1 MTKLEKLFY
10 VSIPSFLFV
19 LIPFFLITGPFLS
32 DLSLSLISSIYLIYC
47 YEKKDYSFFK
57 NKIFL
62 LFLVFCIYIFLN
74 SLIINPSN
82 TSSLISTFFFFRFGV
97 FVGAVIFL
105 LNLNNKTLIYLYYSL
120 LVCFTILVMDTFIQY
135 FSGKNIIG
143 WSMDDY
149 ERYRISSFF
158 GDELILGSYLSR
170 FAPLFLACTLFF
182 KKKNKFINYYSLI
195 LLSLVFVSVFMSGER
210 TSFFFILLSSAFIFI
225 FLKKY
230 RFRTIIILFFSFL
243 ILLITTYYNNSAKK
257 RIFDLTIT
265 QFNLKLNNSEKRE
278 TKEKKLYF
286 FSKQH
291 SEHYLSAYKM
301 FKDDNKLFGI
311 GVKNFREKC
320 NEPIYKISELSC
332 SSHPHNTY
340 IQLLTETGLVGIS
353 FFLFY
358 LLYFLKILY
367 NYFVLLK
374 NNSLKNSD
382 NLFCICLM
390 TNIVLIF
397 WPLVPSGNFF
407 NNWLSIISVIPIS
420 LFFWKNKIN

>member
-10 VSIPSFLFV
+10 VSIPSFLFC

-62 LFLVFCIYIFLN
+62 LFLIFCIYIFLN
-74 SLIINPSN
+74 SLIINPSS
-82 TSSLISTFFFFRFGV
+82 TSSLISTFFYFRFGV

-105 LNLNNKTLIYLYYSL
+105 LNLNNKALIYLYYSL
-120 LVCFTILVMDTFIQY
+120 LICFTILVIDTYIQY

-143 WSMDDY
+143 WSMDGY

-170 FAPLFLACTLFF
+170 FTPLFLACAFFF
-182 KKKNKFINYYSLI
+182 KKNKLINYYNII
-195 LLSLVFVSVFMSGER
+195 LLCLVIVSIFISGER
-210 TSFFFILLSSAFIFI
+210 TSFFFILIYSAFFLI

-230 RFRTIIILFFSFL
+230 RFKTIIILFFSFL
-243 ILLITTYYNNSAKK
+243 IILIITYYNNSAKK
-257 RIFDLTIT
+257 RIIDLTIT
-265 QFNLKLNNSEKRE
+265 QFNLKLNILEKIE
-278 TKEKKLYF
+278 NKEKKIYF

-301 FKDDNKLFGI
+301 FKDDNELFGV

-358 LLYFLKILY
+358 LVYFLKILY
-367 NYFVLLK
+367 KYFVLLK
-374 NNSLKNSD
+374 NNDLKNYD

-390 TNIVLIF
+390 ANIVIIF
-397 WPLVPSGNFF
+397 WPLAPSGNFF

-420 LFFWKNKIN
+420 LFFWKNKIY